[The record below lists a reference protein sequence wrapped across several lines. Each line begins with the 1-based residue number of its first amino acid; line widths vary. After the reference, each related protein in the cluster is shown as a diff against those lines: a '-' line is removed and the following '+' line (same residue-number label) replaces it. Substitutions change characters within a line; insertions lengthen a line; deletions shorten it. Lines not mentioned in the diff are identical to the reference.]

1 MSVNEKIK
9 QYLDEH
15 GIKQAFLAKKTG
27 ISSDVISK
35 IVLNQRNITAIE
47 LGKIS
52 KALNVSAD
60 IFLD

>member
-1 MSVNEKIK
+1 MGVNEKIK
-9 QYLDEH
+9 QYLEEH
-15 GIKQAFLAKKTG
+15 GIKQSFLAKKTG
-27 ISSDVISK
+27 ISSDIISK
-35 IVLNQRNITAIE
+35 IVLNQRNITANE